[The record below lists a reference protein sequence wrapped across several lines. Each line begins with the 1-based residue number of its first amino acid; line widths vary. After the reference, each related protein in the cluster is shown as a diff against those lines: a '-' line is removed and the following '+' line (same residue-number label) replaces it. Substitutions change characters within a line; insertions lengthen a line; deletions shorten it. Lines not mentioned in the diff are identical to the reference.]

1 MVSNNKLGDFTEWEK
16 LLFLE
21 GQGADITDEYLD
33 ADKVIISDCDGILTD
48 GGHYYDDS
56 GKCMKRFGSCDK
68 EAMRFMSK
76 CGWRFLF
83 VTSDP
88 TGGGITKRRL
98 DDWGV
103 HEGYKRQIIDFS
115 TFELVD
121 DYFNSEPRVK
131 KNFIRGVDWIDRG
144 ALVSAFKK
152 KGVYTVFIGDSLSDL
167 PAASRADLFCTVDNA
182 LDIVKENAR
191 IVSKKMGGFGG
202 FADLMYKIHFSVGN
216 QYTGLPSI
224 LTKNQTI

>member
-21 GQGADITDEYLD
+21 GQGPEITDEYID

-48 GGHYYDDS
+48 GGHYYDEN

-68 EAMRFMSK
+68 EAMRFMIK
-76 CGWRFLF
+76 CGWSFLF

-88 TGGGITKRRL
+88 TGEEITKRRL
-98 DDWGV
+98 DDWDV
-103 HEGYKRQIIDFS
+103 YERHISQILDVS
-115 TFELVD
+115 TFELEGN
-121 DYFNSEPRVK
+121 YFNSEPHVK
-131 KNFIRGVDWIDRG
+131 KNFIRSVDWIDRG
-144 ALVSAFKK
+144 ALVSAYKK
-152 KGVYTVFIGDSLSDL
+152 KGVFTVFIGDSLSDL
-167 PAASRADLFCTVDNA
+167 HAASRADLFCTVDNA